1 MDEKENEL
9 FFVAKRPCCMAMKK
23 TQWIAGVDEA
33 GEKACEAFARPCQI
47 VLEALAEQNYRQ
59 GVLFL

>member
-1 MDEKENEL
+1 MLYGYEKETME
-9 FFVAKRPCCMAMKK
+9 
-23 TQWIAGVDEA
+23 QWIAGVDEA
-33 GEKACEAFARPCQI
+33 GEKAWEAFARPCQI